1 MITFTADELNRLTT
15 EIFVAL
21 GASAEVAGR
30 IAEGL
35 VESNLVGHDSH
46 GVIRIPAY
54 VERAR
59 SGDLNLD
66 GEIQIVHE
74 TPATARLDCRWNAGQ
89 VAAMRGMELAIA
101 KARECGIG
109 MVALGHCDH
118 IGRAGEYVVQA
129 AQQGMM
135 GQVICNGSL
144 PGGIVAP
151 FGGRRAALGANP
163 LAWAIPGAGEQ
174 PIFLDFATSI
184 VAHGKLQVAA
194 DKGERVPDGW
204 ILDKYGNP
212 TRDPNEMFDGGAILP
227 FGEHKGYALGVL
239 IELVAGGL
247 SGAGIPLILPYR
259 WEQGTVLTAVNVAAF
274 QPLAEFKQT
283 VAAFVERL
291 KAIPPA
297 EGFQEI
303 LLPGELEWRTRA
315 RRLEEGIPLPEKT
328 WERIQQAA
336 EAVGV
341 PVPSS

>member
-1 MITFTADELNRLTT
+1 
-15 EIFVAL
+15 
-21 GASAEVAGR
+21 
-30 IAEGL
+30 
-35 VESNLVGHDSH
+35 
-46 GVIRIPAY
+46 
-54 VERAR
+54 
-59 SGDLNLD
+59 
-66 GEIQIVHE
+66 
-74 TPATARLDCRWNAGQ
+74 
-89 VAAMRGMELAIA
+89 
-101 KARECGIG
+101 
-109 MVALGHCDH
+109 
-118 IGRAGEYVVQA
+118 
-129 AQQGMM
+129 
-135 GQVICNGSL
+135 
-144 PGGIVAP
+144 
-151 FGGRRAALGANP
+151 P